1 MTSPTSGAWS
11 HGVHHLPVRVYYED
25 TDFTGVVYYANYL
38 KFLER
43 GRTDALR
50 SAGVAHADLLEAEP
64 PLGFAVRKI
73 AAEYLIPARIDDA
86 LIVETRVTLAKGA
99 RISFEQ
105 RVLRGDEVLLTAV
118 VEAACIDLEAR
129 PRRLPKS
136 VIAAVETAAG
146 EARKLT
152 TP

>member
-1 MTSPTSGAWS
+1 MSASIPESGQWRDGA
-11 HGVHHLPVRVYYED
+11 HYLPIRVYYED

-50 SAGVAHADLLEAEP
+50 TAGVSHESLLALET

-73 AAEYLIPARIDDA
+73 AAEYLIPARIDNA
-86 LIVETRVTLAKGA
+86 LTVVTRYENPRGA
-99 RISFEQ
+99 RFFVHQ
-105 RVLRGDEVLLTAV
+105 KVMRGDEVLLTAD
-118 VEAACIDLEAR
+118 VEAACIDLQGR

-136 VIAAVETAAG
+136 VLHAFEAVIG
-146 EARKLT
+146 G
-152 TP
+152 